1 MLITRCTLNSG
12 SYRTEVLNRMCPF
25 EHKSRA
31 EWNFDPF
38 LETHWSFMQNLIQVL
53 SPVLTLLHIQ
63 LCQKICPKAQCKYC
77 SDRWLIPTTEILFFL
92 VLIPLDWSC
101 PFPWCLPASGASIDL
116 SRTSWNFS
124 KSSCS
129 FSEKPEYQVQFHI
142 LQIGKTFT
150 SHCWE
155 KNRFVSLSRI

>member
-1 MLITRCTLNSG
+1 MYFELWISEFL
-12 SYRTEVLNRMCPF
+12 RTEVLNRMCPF

-31 EWNFDPF
+31 ESNFDPF

-77 SDRWLIPTTEILFFL
+77 SDRWLIPTTETAFSFLFPCSNSSWLILSISMVF
-92 VLIPLDWSC
+92 
-101 PFPWCLPASGASIDL
+101 ASIDL
-116 SRTSWNFS
+116 SGTSWNFS

-129 FSEKPEYQVQFHI
+129 FSEKPEYQVQFGFK
-142 LQIGKTFT
+142 L
-150 SHCWE
+150 
-155 KNRFVSLSRI
+155 